1 MALLTVTGDSGEVNV
16 ILNKNVLIPVESGNA
31 VFSGKK
37 NDLIMLGGV
46 YYTVTEGGLTETAE
60 EDAKPFF
67 EAVNGSVYEI
77 TENGDASVVIQ
88 IN

>member
-1 MALLTVTGDSGEVNV
+1 
-16 ILNKNVLIPVESGNA
+16 
-31 VFSGKK
+31 
-37 NDLIMLGGV
+37 MLGGV

-67 EAVNGSVYEI
+67 EAVNGPVYEI